1 MRSALTV
8 ISLAIAIALAAPG
21 AAVGG
26 PIRYPVESR
35 DRLVIHATGD
45 VMTSPGFIPPFRT
58 GDFTTA
64 WTGVD
69 GIFLRD
75 DLTIVN
81 LECDP
86 SDRGTLL
93 SDKPYSFRCPP
104 ESLVPM
110 RSAGVDVVSLG
121 NNHSG
126 DYSAEGLLDGK
137 ANVLAAGLQP
147 IGAGANLAEA
157 NLAAFFDL
165 GGRRVAVMGFSAVSG
180 IAYDWPFSADDYA
193 NLRSRWFA
201 TDDGPGIAPATVA
214 NMTATIRAVRAEADI
229 VIVMLHQG
237 VDNETLHPFAVE
249 VERAH
254 GAIDAGADVVFAHHH
269 HRVLPLE
276 EYHGRPIFY
285 GLGSFVFP
293 RFDPVRNISAVGEVI
308 VAPDGTITAR
318 IVPAYI
324 ETSGHPVLRGV
335 PDYQVRADRERIR

>member
-104 ESLVPM
+104 EWFA
-110 RSAGVDVVSLG
+110 SATALMLQGS
-121 NNHSG
+121 S
-126 DYSAEGLLDGK
+126 SASK
-137 ANVLAAGLQP
+137 K
-147 IGAGANLAEA
+147 
-157 NLAAFFDL
+157 
-165 GGRRVAVMGFSAVSG
+165 GRKSN
-180 IAYDWPFSADDYA
+180 I
-193 NLRSRWFA
+193 LRS
-201 TDDGPGIAPATVA
+201 
-214 NMTATIRAVRAEADI
+214 MRA
-229 VIVMLHQG
+229 
-237 VDNETLHPFAVE
+237 
-249 VERAH
+249 
-254 GAIDAGADVVFAHHH
+254 
-269 HRVLPLE
+269 
-276 EYHGRPIFY
+276 
-285 GLGSFVFP
+285 
-293 RFDPVRNISAVGEVI
+293 
-308 VAPDGTITAR
+308 
-318 IVPAYI
+318 
-324 ETSGHPVLRGV
+324 
-335 PDYQVRADRERIR
+335 